1 MVMSIE
7 TGVFEFAQELR
18 SITCG
23 SPIDSYA
30 AIALKDVPAH
40 VEQVRGRLYLPDD
53 RDDSERPRRARS
65 RSRAWDVFALYGRL
79 MGVCF
84 RAI

>member
-1 MVMSIE
+1 
-7 TGVFEFAQELR
+7 
-18 SITCG
+18 
-23 SPIDSYA
+23 
-30 AIALKDVPAH
+30 LKDVPAH